1 MLKYYIMKYTVITS
15 VLFSLLAAILFL
27 VFYPVPVVVQPSSPH
42 PIIIAS
48 QPPQRPPEFRG
59 PPLKRY
65 KPGRFQ
71 QMGLLKN
78 DEGEML
84 PLYGRESRTHR
95 DRYHYYT
102 TTSGDQIFPLN
113 ITVGDRDCSEDVG
126 CQELYGNETVNV
138 NGSDNDFSVDI
149 YRTENFPRFY

>member
-1 MLKYYIMKYTVITS
+1 MKYTVITS
-15 VLFSLLAAILFL
+15 VLLILLAAIVLL
-27 VFYPVPVVVQPSSPH
+27 IFYPAPVVVQSSPQ
-42 PIIIAS
+42 PIVIA
-48 QPPQRPPEFRG
+48 PPRRPPEFRD

-71 QMGLLKN
+71 QMGILTSE
-78 DEGEML
+78 EGEMR

-113 ITVGDRDCSEDVG
+113 ITVDGRDCSEDIG
-126 CQELYGNETVNV
+126 CQELYGNENVNV
-138 NGSDNDFSVDI
+138 MGTDTGYSVDM
-149 YRTENFPRFY
+149 YRTENFPQFY

>member
-1 MLKYYIMKYTVITS
+1 MKNYTGLVTIVI
-15 VLFSLLAAILFL
+15 VLLLAVAFLILYPSKSL
-27 VFYPVPVVVQPSSPH
+27 VFQSTPQP
-42 PIIIAS
+42 IVIA
-48 QPPQRPPEFRG
+48 PPQRPPEFRG

-113 ITVGDRDCSEDVG
+113 ITVDDRDCSEDVG

-138 NGSDNDFSVDI
+138 NGKDAGYSVDI
-149 YRTENFPRFY
+149 YRTENFPQVY

>member
-1 MLKYYIMKYTVITS
+1 MKYTVIIS
-15 VLFSLLAAILFL
+15 VLLVLLFTIVLLA
-27 VFYPVPVVVQPSSPH
+27 FYPSPVVLQQTPQP
-42 PIIIAS
+42 IVIS
-48 QPPQRPPEFRG
+48 QSLPRRREPEFRG

-65 KPGRFQ
+65 KPNNFQ
-71 QMGLLKN
+71 QMGILSGG
-78 DEGEML
+78 DGELL

-113 ITVGDRDCSEDVG
+113 ISVDSRDCSEDIG

-138 NGSDNDFSVDI
+138 NGKDDGYSVDI
-149 YRTENFPRFY
+149 YRTENFPQLY

>member
-1 MLKYYIMKYTVITS
+1 MKYTVITS
-15 VLFSLLAAILFL
+15 ILLVLLAAILFL
-27 VFYPVPVVVQPSSPH
+27 VFYPAPVVVQPSPQ
-42 PIIIAS
+42 PIVIA
-48 QPPQRPPEFRG
+48 PPQRPPEFRG

-71 QMGLLKN
+71 QMGILTD

-113 ITVGDRDCSEDVG
+113 ITVDGRDCSEDIG
-126 CQELYGNETVNV
+126 CQELYGNENVNV
-138 NGSDNDFSVDI
+138 MGTDNNYSVNM
-149 YRTENFPRFY
+149 YRTENFPQFY

>member
-1 MLKYYIMKYTVITS
+1 MKYTVITS
-15 VLFSLLAAILFL
+15 VLLSLLAAILFL
-27 VFYPVPVVVQPSSPH
+27 VFYPAPVVVQPSSPQ
-42 PIIIAS
+42 PIVIA
-48 QPPQRPPEFRG
+48 PPQRPPEFRG

-113 ITVGDRDCSEDVG
+113 ITVDGRDCSEDIG
-126 CQELYGNETVNV
+126 CQELYGNENVNV
-138 NGSDNDFSVDI
+138 MGTDVDYSVDI
-149 YRTENFPRFY
+149 YRTENFPQFY

>member
-1 MLKYYIMKYTVITS
+1 MKKYTGLVTAVI
-15 VLFSLLAAILFL
+15 VLLLVATFLILYQPKPL
-27 VFYPVPVVVQPSSPH
+27 VFQSTPQP
-42 PIIIAS
+42 IVIAS
-48 QPPQRPPEFRG
+48 PPPQRPPEFRG

-71 QMGLLKN
+71 QMGLLKS

-138 NGSDNDFSVDI
+138 NGKDVGYSVDI
-149 YRTENFPRFY
+149 YRTENFPQFY

>member
-1 MLKYYIMKYTVITS
+1 MKYTLITS
-15 VLFSLLAAILFL
+15 ILLVLLTAILFL
-27 VFYPVPVVVQPSSPH
+27 VFYPAPVIVQQGIPQ
-42 PIIIAS
+42 PIVIA
-48 QPPQRPPEFRG
+48 PPQRPPEFRG

-113 ITVGDRDCSEDVG
+113 ITVDDRDCSEDVG

-138 NGSDNDFSVDI
+138 NGKDTGYSVDI
-149 YRTENFPRFY
+149 YRTENFPQFY

>member
-1 MLKYYIMKYTVITS
+1 MIMKYRVFAS
-15 VLFSLLAAILFL
+15 VLLVLLAAILFL
-27 VFYPVPVVVQPSSPH
+27 VFYQAPVIVQQGIPQ
-42 PIIIAS
+42 PIVIA
-48 QPPQRPPEFRG
+48 PPQIPPEFRG

-113 ITVGDRDCSEDVG
+113 IKVDDRDCSEDVG

-138 NGSDNDFSVDI
+138 NGKDAGYSVDM
-149 YRTENFPRFY
+149 YRTENFPQFY

>member
-1 MLKYYIMKYTVITS
+1 MKYTVITS
-15 VLFSLLAAILFL
+15 ILLVLLAAILFL
-27 VFYPVPVVVQPSSPH
+27 VFYPAPVVVQPSPQ
-42 PIIIAS
+42 PIVIA
-48 QPPQRPPEFRG
+48 PPQRPPEFRG

-71 QMGLLKN
+71 QMGILTS

-113 ITVGDRDCSEDVG
+113 ITVDGRDCSEDVG
-126 CQELYGNETVNV
+126 CQELYGNENVNV
-138 NGSDNDFSVDI
+138 MGTDNGYSVNM
-149 YRTENFPRFY
+149 YRTENFPQFY

>member
-1 MLKYYIMKYTVITS
+1 MKYTVITS
-15 VLFSLLAAILFL
+15 VLLGLIAAILFL
-27 VFYPVPVVVQPSSPH
+27 VFYPAPVVVQPRSPQ
-42 PIIIAS
+42 PIVIA
-48 QPPQRPPEFRG
+48 PPQRPPEFRG

-71 QMGLLKN
+71 QMGLLKS

-102 TTSGDQIFPLN
+102 TTAGEQIFPLN

-138 NGSDNDFSVDI
+138 NGSDNDYSVDI
-149 YRTENFPRFY
+149 YRTENFPQFY